1 MHFNQIGEN
10 IQSNSK
16 TSRKGKY
23 KQCSNKD
30 RSIVGKDARE
40 NGPAAAVRKFK
51 KDFANINESSV
62 RGFRKRHKKEIAQA
76 KKDQRRTAIIIP
88 TQKRGRPLIL
98 GKLDS
103 LFQRYISAAS
113 SRGSVITRSVL
124 ASTA

>member
-1 MHFNQIGEN
+1 MDFNHIEEN

-23 KQCSNKD
+23 KQYFDKD
-30 RSIVGKDARE
+30 RSIFVRKDARE

-51 KDFANINESSV
+51 KAFANINESSI
-62 RGFRKRHKKEIAQA
+62 RGFRKRYEKEIAQA
-76 KKDQRRTAIIIP
+76 KKDQRHTAIILP

-103 LFQRYISAAS
+103 LVQ
-113 SRGSVITRSVL
+113 
-124 ASTA
+124 